1 MKIRTGGKKMKIRTV
16 GKSKFYTPETPEE
29 VEELRE
35 MVKEGKASAKV
46 SFGDYHEKDEEKR

>member
-1 MKIRTGGKKMKIRTV
+1 MKIRTE

-29 VEELRE
+29 VEELRK

-46 SFGDYHEKDEEKR
+46 SFGDYHEKDEEKRNEVRK